1 MKHLYIIGNGFDIFT
16 GIKSSYADFKKWLQR
31 KYPFIYENLCD
42 TYEIEGEWWNDF
54 EINLGKLDIFSYID
68 KFIHKNCMDELSAK
82 DERDYETEELNIP
95 PSFRVENPCADR
107 LDGLLDILQYCFEK
121 WAYEILDTL
130 DVPTLTYLEKQD
142 SLFIN
147 FNYTDTLQLLY
158 KIPEDRVF
166 HIHGRASKHEHLVIG
181 HNQYH
186 KSMKY
191 DDPFVQIV
199 CQELDKYY
207 KDPCDNYCKRPWN
220 IDKAEYIYAFG
231 LSFSPVDE
239 GYLDWIL
246 RSTPQTSRWEISWY
260 SDKDKERIMAY
271 ISKHPSLLNRVNLVQ
286 LEAIDN
292 EET

>member
-121 WAYEILDTL
+121 WAYDILDTI
-130 DVPTLTYLEKQD
+130 DVPQRTYLEKND
-142 SLFIN
+142 SFFVN

-199 CQELDKYY
+199 CQELENAKS
-207 KDPCDNYCKRPWN
+207 KLVAKRRELNGITSHDFEIPQFHVNFAN
-220 IDKAEYIYAFG
+220 IDFDGALDELG
-231 LSFSPVDE
+231 LSLEDVIRVSLHWYHIAFKSSDAVK
-239 GYLDWIL
+239 
-246 RSTPQTSRWEISWY
+246 ST
-260 SDKDKERIMAY
+260 
-271 ISKHPSLLNRVNLVQ
+271 L
-286 LEAIDN
+286 
-292 EET
+292 

>member
-16 GIKSSYADFKKWLQR
+16 GIKSSYEDFKKWLQR

-42 TYEIEGEWWNDF
+42 TYEMEGEWWTDF

-68 KFIHKNCMDELSAK
+68 KFIHKDYMNELSAK
-82 DERDYETEELNIP
+82 DERDNIAEELNIP
-95 PSFRVENPCADR
+95 PSFHVENPCADR
-107 LDGLLDILQYCFEK
+107 LAGLFDVFQYCFEE

-130 DVPTLTYLEKQD
+130 DVPKRTYLEKND
-142 SLFIN
+142 SYFIN

-166 HIHGRASKHEHLVIG
+166 HIHGRASKYEHLIFG

-186 KSMKY
+186 KSIEY
-191 DDPFVQIV
+191 DRPFVQLV
-199 CQELDKYY
+199 CQELDNYY
-207 KDPCDNYCKRPWN
+207 KNPCDNYCKRPWN
-220 IDKAEYIYAFG
+220 IDNAEHIYVYG

-246 RSTPQTSRWEISWY
+246 HSTPLTSGWEISWY
-260 SDKDKERIMAY
+260 SDKDKERISAY
-271 ISKHPSLLNRVNLVQ
+271 ISKHPSLLNRVNLIQ
-286 LEAIDN
+286 LEAIHKDN
-292 EET
+292 R